1 MILRAT
7 ANLFNDRAEWASMQ
21 KQSVGIGLAANF
33 VMTAR
38 PTANLP
44 LANLDSESIRKF
56 VESIAGEIILPD
68 DARYPKA
75 RRVWNHAVDKK
86 PAMIAR
92 CAGVDDVRRAI
103 EFARNNELLTA
114 VRSGG
119 HGFAGHGVC
128 DGGIVIDLSLMKTAT
143 VDPVRQRITIGG
155 GTAAGE
161 LDCLAQAFK
170 MAVPLGS
177 CMTVGVSGYALGGG
191 ESSLTPKFGYGCD
204 SISGVEVVTA
214 DGRVMTARDGENED
228 LFWAMRGAG
237 ANFGVAT
244 SLECRMHPIEKVFS
258 GHLRYPI
265 RQAKKV
271 LRFLDE
277 YTRSIPDHLF
287 IVAAVLPYP
296 GERMLDVAV
305 VWPDEEKKGE
315 RAIRPLR
322 EFLKP
327 FEDAVQTRDYL
338 DEQRA
343 GSDSPADGDYSSYRR
358 GGHFER
364 LSEETIE
371 VIAEYASNAPT
382 ESSGITMMYWHGPW
396 CSQPRDD
403 AFGFRVTGYEYWVH
417 SYWQKSRMRKK
428 SYQWVEDFFA
438 AMGPLSTGR
447 VYVNDL
453 EDEGEE
459 RVRAAYGEKYER
471 LAQLKKKYDPENFF
485 KSNQNIRPAV

>member
-1 MILRAT
+1 MIWQDGRRCKSKTELP
-7 ANLFNDRAEWASMQ
+7 L
-21 KQSVGIGLAANF
+21 GIELAANL
-33 VMTAR
+33 VMTAQ
-38 PTANLP
+38 PHANLP
-44 LANLDSESIRKF
+44 VASLSSESIRKF
-56 VESIAGEIILPD
+56 AESIAGEIILPD
-68 DARYPKA
+68 NARYSKA
-75 RRVWNHAVDKK
+75 RRVWNHAVDKH
-86 PAMIAR
+86 PALIAR

-103 EFARNNELLTA
+103 EFARTNELLTA

-119 HGFAGHGVC
+119 HSFAGHSSC
-128 DGGIVIDLSLMKTAT
+128 DGGIVIDLSLMKLAT
-143 VDPVRQRITIGG
+143 VDPVHERITIGG
-155 GTAAGE
+155 GVAAAE

-204 SISGVEVVTA
+204 SISGIEVVTA
-214 DGRVMTARDGENED
+214 DGRVLTARDGENDD
-228 LFWAMRGAG
+228 LFWAMCGAG

-244 SLECRMHPIEKVFS
+244 ALEFRLHPIEKVFS

-265 RQAKKV
+265 RQLRKV
-271 LRFLDE
+271 MRFLDD
-277 YTRSIPDHLF
+277 YTRSIPDELF
-287 IVAAVLPYP
+287 IIAAVLPHP

-322 EFLKP
+322 KFLKP
-327 FEDAVQTRDYL
+327 FEDTVQTRDYL

-343 GSDSPADGDYSSYRR
+343 GADTPRDGDYSSHRR

-371 VIAEYASNAPT
+371 VIAEYASNSPS

-396 CSQPRDD
+396 CSIPRDD

-417 SYWQKSRMRKK
+417 SYWQKSGMRKK
-428 SYQWVEDFFA
+428 SFLWVEDFFA
-438 AMGPLSTGR
+438 AMRPLSTGR

-453 EDEGEE
+453 EDEGED
-459 RVRAAYGEKYER
+459 RVRAAYGDKYER
-471 LAQLKKKYDPENFF
+471 LTHLKKKYDPENFF
-485 KSNQNIRPAV
+485 RVNQNIRPAI

>member
-1 MILRAT
+1 
-7 ANLFNDRAEWASMQ
+7 
-21 KQSVGIGLAANF
+21 VGVDAKAKLISDFGIELAANL
-33 VMTAR
+33 VMTAQ
-38 PTANLP
+38 PTTNLP
-44 LANLDSESIRKF
+44 LANLNSESIRKF
-56 VESIAGEIILPD
+56 VESIAGEVILPD

-75 RRVWNHAVDKK
+75 RRVWNHAFDKK

-103 EFARNNELLTA
+103 EFARHNELLTA

-119 HGFAGHGVC
+119 HSFAGYGVC
-128 DGGIVIDLSLMKTAT
+128 DGGLVIDLSLMKTAAI
-143 VDPVRQRITIGG
+143 DPGRQLITIGG
-155 GTAAGE
+155 GVAAAE

-191 ESSLTPKFGYGCD
+191 ESSITPKFGYGCD
-204 SISGVEVVTA
+204 SIRGVDVVTA
-214 DGRVMTARDGENED
+214 DGRIVTARDGENDD

-244 SLECRMHPIEKVFS
+244 SLEFRLHPIEKVFS

-265 RQAKKV
+265 RQARKV

-277 YTRSIPDHLF
+277 YTRSIPDDLF
-287 IVAAVLPYP
+287 IIAAVLPHP

-322 EFLKP
+322 KFLNP
-327 FEDAVQTRDYL
+327 FEDTVQTRDYL

-343 GSDSPADGDYSSYRR
+343 GSDSPAHGDYSSHRR

-364 LSEETIE
+364 LTEETIE
-371 VIAEYASNAPT
+371 VIAEYASNSPS

-396 CSQPRDD
+396 CSIPRDD

-417 SYWQKSRMRKK
+417 SYWQKSGMRKK

-438 AMGPLSTGR
+438 AMRPLSTGK

-459 RVRAAYGEKYER
+459 RVQAAYGDKYER
-471 LAQLKKKYDPENFF
+471 LAQLKRKYDPENFF
-485 KSNQNIRPAV
+485 RSNQNIRRG

>member
-1 MILRAT
+1 MTAQPSASLPF
-7 ANLFNDRAEWASMQ
+7 ANLS
-21 KQSVGIGLAANF
+21 
-33 VMTAR
+33 
-38 PTANLP
+38 
-44 LANLDSESIRKF
+44 SESIRKF
-56 VESIAGEIILPD
+56 ATSIAGEIILPD
-68 DARYPKA
+68 DERYQKA
-75 RRVWNHAVDKK
+75 RRVWNHVIDKH

-92 CAGVDDVRRAI
+92 CAGADDVCRAI
-103 EFARNNELLTA
+103 EFARENELLTA

-119 HGFAGHGVC
+119 HSFAGYGVC
-128 DGGIVIDLSLMKTAT
+128 DGGLVIELSLIKVAT
-143 VDPVRQRITIGG
+143 VDPVHQRITIGG
-155 GTAAGE
+155 GVAAEE

-191 ESSLTPKFGYGCD
+191 ESSLTPKLYGCD
-204 SISGVEVVTA
+204 SISRVEVVTA
-214 DGRVMTARDGENED
+214 DGRVLTSRDGENDD

-244 SLECRMHPIEKVFS
+244 SLEFKLHPIEKVLS

-265 RQAKKV
+265 RQVKKV

-277 YTRSIPDHLF
+277 YTRSIPDDLF
-287 IVAAVLPYP
+287 ILAAVLPHP

-322 EFLKP
+322 KFLKP
-327 FEDAVQTRDYL
+327 FEDTVQTGDYL

-343 GSDSPADGDYSSYRR
+343 GSDSPADGDYSSHRR

-364 LSEETIE
+364 LTEETVE
-371 VIAEYASNAPT
+371 VIAEYASNAPSA
-382 ESSGITMMYWHGPW
+382 SSGITMMYWHGPW
-396 CSQPRDD
+396 CSIPRDD

-417 SYWQKSRMRKK
+417 SYWQKSGMRKK
-428 SYQWVEDFFA
+428 SFQWVEDFYA
-438 AMGPLSTGR
+438 AMRPLSTGR

-459 RVRAAYGEKYER
+459 RVRAAYADKYER
-471 LAQLKKKYDPENFF
+471 LTHLKKKYDPENFF
-485 KSNQNIRPAV
+485 RSNQNIKPAS

>member
-1 MILRAT
+1 
-7 ANLFNDRAEWASMQ
+7 
-21 KQSVGIGLAANF
+21 
-33 VMTAR
+33 MTAQ
-38 PTANLP
+38 PTAGLP
-44 LANLDSESIRKF
+44 LANLGSESIRKF
-56 VESIAGEIILPD
+56 VESIAGEVILPD

-75 RRVWNHAVDKK
+75 RRVWNHAVDRK

-103 EFARNNELLTA
+103 EFARNNELLLA

-119 HGFAGHGVC
+119 HGFAGHAVC
-128 DGGIVIDLSLMKTAT
+128 DGGIVIDLSLMKAAI
-143 VDPVRQRITIGG
+143 VDPVHQSIAIGG
-155 GTAAGE
+155 GVAAGE
-161 LDCLAQAFK
+161 LDCLAQAYK

-177 CMTVGVSGYALGGG
+177 CITVGVSGYALGGG

-214 DGRVMTARDGENED
+214 DGGVMTARDGENDD

-244 SLECRMHPIEKVFS
+244 SLEFQMHPIEKVFS
-258 GHLRYPI
+258 GHLKYPI
-265 RQAKKV
+265 RQVRKV

-277 YTRSIPDHLF
+277 YTRSIPDELF
-287 IVAAVLPYP
+287 ILAAVLPNP
-296 GERMLDVAV
+296 GERMLDIAV

-322 EFLKP
+322 KFLKP
-327 FEDAVQTRDYL
+327 FADTVQTRDYL

-343 GSDSPADGDYSSYRR
+343 GSDSPADGDYSSHRR

-371 VIAEYASNAPT
+371 VIAEYASNSPS

-417 SYWQKSRMRKK
+417 SYWQKSGMRKK
-428 SYQWVEDFFA
+428 SYQWVEDFYA
-438 AMGPLSTGR
+438 AMRPLSTGR

-453 EDEGEE
+453 EDEGED
-459 RVRAAYGEKYER
+459 RVRAAYGDKYER
-471 LAQLKKKYDPENFF
+471 LTQIKKKYDPENLFR
-485 KSNQNIRPAV
+485 SSQNIRPQG

>member
-1 MILRAT
+1 MGVDAKAKLISD
-7 ANLFNDRAEWASMQ
+7 F
-21 KQSVGIGLAANF
+21 GIELAANL
-33 VMTAR
+33 VMTAQ

-44 LANLDSESIRKF
+44 LANLGSESIRKF
-56 VESIAGEIILPD
+56 VESIAGEVILPGD
-68 DARYPKA
+68 SRYPKA
-75 RRVWNHAVDKK
+75 RRVWNHAVDKH

-103 EFARNNELLTA
+103 EFARHNELLTA

-119 HGFAGHGVC
+119 HSFAGYGVC
-128 DGGIVIDLSLMKTAT
+128 DGGLVIDLSLMKTAAI
-143 VDPVRQRITIGG
+143 DPGRQLITIGG
-155 GTAAGE
+155 GVAAGE

-177 CMTVGVSGYALGGG
+177 CITVGVSGYALGGG

-204 SISGVEVVTA
+204 SISGIEVVTA
-214 DGRVMTARDGENED
+214 DGRVVTARDGENDD

-244 SLECRMHPIEKVFS
+244 SFEFRMHPIERVFS

-277 YTRSIPDHLF
+277 YTRSIPDELF
-287 IVAAVLPYP
+287 IIAAVLPHP
-296 GERMLDVAV
+296 GERMLDIAV

-322 EFLKP
+322 KFLKP
-327 FEDAVQTRDYL
+327 FEDTVQTRDYL

-343 GSDSPADGDYSSYRR
+343 GSDSPAGGDYSSHRR

-371 VIAEYASNAPT
+371 VITEYASNAPT

-396 CSQPRDD
+396 SSHPRDD

-438 AMGPLSTGR
+438 AMRPLSTGR

-453 EDEGEE
+453 EDEGGD
-459 RVRAAYGEKYER
+459 RVRAAYGDKYER

-485 KSNQNIRPAV
+485 RSNQNIRPQG

>member
-1 MILRAT
+1 
-7 ANLFNDRAEWASMQ
+7 
-21 KQSVGIGLAANF
+21 
-33 VMTAR
+33 MTAQ

-44 LANLDSESIRKF
+44 LASLSSESIRKF
-56 VESIAGEIILPD
+56 VESIAGEVILTD

-103 EFARNNELLTA
+103 EFARSNELLLA

-119 HGFAGHGVC
+119 HGYAGHGVC
-128 DGGIVIDLSLMKTAT
+128 DGGIVIDLSLMKAAI
-143 VDPVRQRITIGG
+143 VDPEHQRIAIAGAV
-155 GTAAGE
+155 AAGE

-177 CMTVGVSGYALGGG
+177 CITVGVSGYALGGG

-244 SLECRMHPIEKVFS
+244 SLEFRMHPIEKVFS
-258 GHLRYPI
+258 GHLKYPI
-265 RQAKKV
+265 RQVRKV

-277 YTRSIPDHLF
+277 YTRSIPDALF
-287 IVAAVLPYP
+287 ILAAVLPNP
-296 GERMLDVAV
+296 GERMLDIAV
-305 VWPDEEKKGE
+305 VWPDDEKKGE
-315 RAIRPLR
+315 RALRPLR
-322 EFLKP
+322 KFLKP
-327 FEDAVQTRDYL
+327 FEDTVQTRDYL

-343 GSDSPADGDYSSYRR
+343 GSDSPADGDYSSHRR
-358 GGHFER
+358 GGHFQR
-364 LSEETIE
+364 LSEETVE
-371 VIAEYASNAPT
+371 VIAEYASNSPS

-417 SYWQKSRMRKK
+417 SYWQKSGMRRK

-438 AMGPLSTGR
+438 AMRPFSTGR

-459 RVRAAYGEKYER
+459 RVRAAYGDKYER
-471 LAQLKKKYDPENFF
+471 LTQIKKKYDPENLFR
-485 KSNQNIRPAV
+485 SNQNIRPQG

>member
-1 MILRAT
+1 MGVDAKENCAAI
-7 ANLFNDRAEWASMQ
+7 
-21 KQSVGIGLAANF
+21 GIELAANL
-33 VMTAR
+33 VMTAQ
-38 PTANLP
+38 PHPKLP
-44 LANLDSESIRKF
+44 VASLSSESIRKF
-56 VESIAGEIILPD
+56 AESIAGEIIIPD
-68 DARYPKA
+68 DARYSKA
-75 RRVWNHAVDKK
+75 RRVWNHAVDKH
-86 PAMIAR
+86 PALVAR

-103 EFARNNELLTA
+103 EFARTNELLTA
-114 VRSGG
+114 VHSGG
-119 HGFAGHGVC
+119 HSFAGHSSC
-128 DGGIVIDLSLMKTAT
+128 DGGLVIDLSLMKLAT
-143 VDPVRQRITIGG
+143 VDPAHERITIGG
-155 GTAAGE
+155 GVAAAE

-214 DGRVMTARDGENED
+214 DARVMTARDGENDD

-244 SLECRMHPIEKVFS
+244 ALEFRLHPIERVFS

-265 RQAKKV
+265 RQLRKV
-271 LRFLDE
+271 LRFLDD
-277 YTRSIPDHLF
+277 YTRSIPDELF
-287 IVAAVLPYP
+287 IIAAALPDP
-296 GERMLDVAV
+296 GEQMLDVAV
-305 VWPDEEKKGE
+305 VWPDEEKNGE

-322 EFLKP
+322 KFLKP
-327 FEDAVQTRDYL
+327 FEDTVQSRDYL

-343 GSDSPADGDYSSYRR
+343 GADTPRDGDYSSHRR

-371 VIAEYASNAPT
+371 LIAEYASNAPS

-396 CSQPRDD
+396 CSIARDD

-417 SYWQKSRMRKK
+417 SYWQKSGMRKK
-428 SYQWVEDFFA
+428 SFQWVEDFFA
-438 AMGPLSTGR
+438 AMRPLSTGR

-453 EDEGEE
+453 EDEGED
-459 RVRAAYGEKYER
+459 RVRAAYGDKYER
-471 LAQLKKKYDPENFF
+471 LTRLKKKYDPGNFF
-485 KSNQNIRPAV
+485 RSNQNIKPQG

>member
-1 MILRAT
+1 MTAQPSASLPF
-7 ANLFNDRAEWASMQ
+7 ANLS
-21 KQSVGIGLAANF
+21 
-33 VMTAR
+33 
-38 PTANLP
+38 
-44 LANLDSESIRKF
+44 SESIRKF
-56 VESIAGEIILPD
+56 ATSIAGEIILPD
-68 DARYPKA
+68 DERYQKA
-75 RRVWNHAVDKK
+75 RRVWNHVIDKH

-92 CAGVDDVRRAI
+92 CAGADDVCRAI
-103 EFARNNELLTA
+103 EFARENELLTA

-119 HGFAGHGVC
+119 HSFAGYGVC
-128 DGGIVIDLSLMKTAT
+128 DGGLVIELSLIKVAT
-143 VDPVRQRITIGG
+143 VDPVHQRITIGG
-155 GTAAGE
+155 GVAAEE

-204 SISGVEVVTA
+204 SISRVEVVTA
-214 DGRVMTARDGENED
+214 DGRVLTSRDGENDD

-244 SLECRMHPIEKVFS
+244 ALEFRLHPIEKVLS

-277 YTRSIPDHLF
+277 YTPSIPDDLF
-287 IVAAVLPYP
+287 ILAAVLPHP

-322 EFLKP
+322 KFLKP
-327 FEDAVQTRDYL
+327 FEDTVQTGDYL

-343 GSDSPADGDYSSYRR
+343 GSDSPADGDYSSHRR

-364 LSEETIE
+364 LTEETVE
-371 VIAEYASNAPT
+371 VIAEYASNAPSA
-382 ESSGITMMYWHGPW
+382 SSGITMMYWHGPW
-396 CSQPRDD
+396 KR
-403 AFGFRVTGYEYWVH
+403 T
-417 SYWQKSRMRKK
+417 
-428 SYQWVEDFFA
+428 
-438 AMGPLSTGR
+438 PLSLR
-447 VYVNDL
+447 QFP
-453 EDEGEE
+453 
-459 RVRAAYGEKYER
+459 R
-471 LAQLKKKYDPENFF
+471 
-485 KSNQNIRPAV
+485 